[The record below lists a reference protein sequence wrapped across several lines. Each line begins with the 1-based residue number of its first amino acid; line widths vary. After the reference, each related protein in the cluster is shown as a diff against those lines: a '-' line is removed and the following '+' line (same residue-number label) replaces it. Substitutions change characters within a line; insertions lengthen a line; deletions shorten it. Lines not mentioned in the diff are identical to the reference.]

1 MQKKLSAVLAVI
13 LAFCLFAAAMPVSA
27 SEQKLTVTN
36 SLHLFSS
43 NDVDTVYA
51 TYDPLEV
58 SVGDILEVKVSA
70 KFKKPIENR
79 YITGMMVRSFFS
91 DSGQYNIYEYNAG
104 YLIYTNEYPQYNG
117 AMGTYSQL
125 GGGVVVN
132 PDVSATGIEEYNCF
146 IYTYSSF
153 NGCNLDEWTQL
164 YSFTLRAEQ
173 TGETHIDTAVLDMI
187 QGTGYGD
194 LQQRQS
200 CMNDMDYKMEISV
213 VGHSGIIKGDCNGD
227 GEVTV
232 DDATLIQRFLA
243 EYLDETGAPLLDVE
257 DEEVLAVADVNND
270 GKVSVSDVTEIQ
282 RYLAEIITEFA

>member
-1 MQKKLSAVLAVI
+1 MRKKLSAVSAVI
-13 LAFCLFAAAMPVSA
+13 LVFCLLFSAASVSA
-27 SEQKLTVTN
+27 SEQKLTVTG

-51 TYDPLEV
+51 TYDPIEV
-58 SVGDILEVKVSA
+58 SVGDIIEVKVSA
-70 KFKKPIENR
+70 KFKKPVENR

-104 YLIYTNEYPQYNG
+104 YLVYTNEYPQYSG
-117 AMGTYSQL
+117 AMGTYSL
-125 GGGVVVN
+125 LDGGALVN
-132 PDVSATGIEEYNCF
+132 PDVNSTGIDDYNCF

-164 YSFTLRAEQ
+164 YSFTVRAEQ
-173 TGETHIDTAVLDMI
+173 TGETHIDTVVLDMI
-187 QGTGYGD
+187 QGLGYGD

-200 CMNDMDYKMEISV
+200 CMNDMDYNMEFSV
-213 VGHSGIIKGDCNGD
+213 VGHSGVIKGDCNGD

-243 EYLDETGAPLLDVE
+243 EYLDDQGAPLLDTT
-257 DEEVLAVADVNND
+257 DENVMAVADVNND
-270 GKVSVSDVTEIQ
+270 GRISVSDVTEIQ